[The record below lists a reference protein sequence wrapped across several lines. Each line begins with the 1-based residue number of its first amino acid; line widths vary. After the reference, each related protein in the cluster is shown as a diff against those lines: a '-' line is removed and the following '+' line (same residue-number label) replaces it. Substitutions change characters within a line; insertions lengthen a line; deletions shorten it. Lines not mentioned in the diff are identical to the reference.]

1 MVRGDY
7 VKIIWR
13 NKKRIDIGYIEQ
25 TDPLVISYLSNKIN
39 KITLME
45 VGMIEDYPYYAPDIG
60 EFLDLCPIDKTE
72 GESKMQ
78 ERKVELL

>member
-1 MVRGDY
+1 
-7 VKIIWR
+7 
-13 NKKRIDIGYIEQ
+13 
-25 TDPLVISYLSNKIN
+25 
-39 KITLME
+39 ME